1 MKYNDKHVPNS
12 PFRVRAG
19 PPFDASK
26 VKVSGVDESP
36 ITDEPAQVLC
46 DCTEAGTAPLT
57 GMETVIGVCKVG
69 IVGKSFVI
77 SNFKCFQCGFYS
89 RTAFISKSLFVKS
102 LTTVIVNRL

>member
-1 MKYNDKHVPNS
+1 MSGRYNVNVKYNDKHVPNS

-57 GMETVIGVCKVG
+57 GMET
-69 IVGKSFVI
+69 
-77 SNFKCFQCGFYS
+77 
-89 RTAFISKSLFVKS
+89 L
-102 LTTVIVNRL
+102 